1 MAKVALSSVGQ
12 NFTLQWIKPGIAFGC
27 WFAMCRIV
35 TTQLLLLDLK
45 RRWNCTD
52 QSGDYTTLCPSKSR
66 SQSVYL
72 CLCVAVIKSSV
83 PISVADTYQLNLASA
98 FEVGGEHHH
107 PFPVLKSATKL
118 HFTHKHICS
127 SVVLTFLT
135 NNLIGQTA
143 PASFST
149 RWSVF
154 TALPHSENDSDK
166 TTKFRALVFYV
177 LRWCS
182 YK

>member
-1 MAKVALSSVGQ
+1 MATVTSSSAGQ
-12 NFTLQWIKPGIAFGC
+12 NFTLQWINPGIAFGC
-27 WFAMCRIV
+27 WLV
-35 TTQLLLLDLK
+35 TTEMLLLDLK
-45 RRWNCTD
+45 IRWNCTD
-52 QSGDYTTLCPSKSR
+52 QSGDYTTWCPSKSR
-66 SQSVYL
+66 SQSVYP
-72 CLCVAVIKSSV
+72 CLCVAVMKNSA
-83 PISVADTYQLNLASA
+83 PISASDTYQLSLTSA
-98 FEVGGEHHH
+98 LEVGGEHHH

-118 HFTHKHICS
+118 HFTHKHICG
-127 SVVLTFLT
+127 SVMLTFLK

-166 TTKFRALVFYV
+166 TTKLRALVFYV